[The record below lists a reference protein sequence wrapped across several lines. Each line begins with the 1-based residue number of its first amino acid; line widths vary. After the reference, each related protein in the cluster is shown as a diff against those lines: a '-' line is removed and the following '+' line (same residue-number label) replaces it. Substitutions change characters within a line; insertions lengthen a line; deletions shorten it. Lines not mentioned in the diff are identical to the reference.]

1 MDYANC
7 IRALLVLVIMSLQA
21 SVAHAT
27 PEVGWWWNPNES
39 GRGFFIEN
47 KDGVIYLAGYFY
59 EDDGRARWLV
69 AGGPIADANS
79 YDGRL
84 LAYSNGQTL
93 FGAYVPPSP
102 PTDVGAVSLR
112 FTDDTH
118 ATLTWPGGTIP
129 IEREVFDGG
138 TAPFQPINGWW
149 WNESQ
154 SGRGYS
160 VEVRGG
166 SAFVVAF
173 MYDDLGKPVWY
184 FSAGPMATPTTYKGA
199 WLQFANGQTMSGPYH
214 APSTPIV
221 VGQLEMQFNAED
233 DLTLTF
239 TDVAA
244 ASLDPIPKGVRPKQI
259 VPVKPEF
266 LPPKVPHPDRLDGFF
281 KQTSII
287 EGVVTAPVGGSLN
300 IKYTTEILADITW
313 IIDNG
318 ELSPLG
324 GHVVYTLPQ
333 QINGTPVNSQVT
345 LNYTFHTDGAGETC
359 DGKLVNV
366 IVPAALDLGSNLD
379 VGPYGAYAG
388 KIVSAIPLTAQPLTV
403 TCIDPTRI
411 PPAQTD
417 VVSTGPIEVSVP
429 INGKKQ
435 VYSIAC
441 TEKDFVTVVPPLTY
455 TLKRECSFAG
465 VHP

>member
-1 MDYANC
+1 
-7 IRALLVLVIMSLQA
+7 
-21 SVAHAT
+21 
-27 PEVGWWWNPNES
+27 
-39 GRGFFIEN
+39 
-47 KDGVIYLAGYFY
+47 
-59 EDDGRARWLV
+59 
-69 AGGPIADANS
+69 
-79 YDGRL
+79 
-84 LAYSNGQTL
+84 
-93 FGAYVPPSP
+93 
-102 PTDVGAVSLR
+102 
-112 FTDDTH
+112 
-118 ATLTWPGGTIP
+118 
-129 IEREVFDGG
+129 
-138 TAPFQPINGWW
+138 
-149 WNESQ
+149 
-154 SGRGYS
+154 
-160 VEVRGG
+160 
-166 SAFVVAF
+166 
-173 MYDDLGKPVWY
+173 
-184 FSAGPMATPTTYKGA
+184 MATPTTYKGA

-318 ELSPLG
+318 EVSPLG
-324 GHVVYTLPQ
+324 GHVIYTLPQ